1 VRCTSRFCSTWLAVE
16 DVGLAAFVLCAVGVM
31 LASVTDS
38 GRVVAFGM
46 ALFFVGIALGT
57 WVGATH

>member
-1 VRCTSRFCSTWLAVE
+1 MAVE

-46 ALFFVGIALGT
+46 ALFFVGIVLGT